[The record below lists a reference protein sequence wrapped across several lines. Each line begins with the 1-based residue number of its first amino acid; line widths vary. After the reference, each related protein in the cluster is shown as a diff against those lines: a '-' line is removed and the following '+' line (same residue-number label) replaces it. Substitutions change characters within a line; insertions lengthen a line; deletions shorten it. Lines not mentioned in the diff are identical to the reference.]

1 MEENLQRDEMKGGST
16 LKHPPFLHSLQAIT
30 SSSSRLVIIG
40 MCKFH
45 FRWKLCEMSGSMF
58 LFVNGVAS
66 PTSAPPVSKLLES
79 YPGAYTTFRTHS
91 NGLEFLFWE
100 RHLRRLATSARIL
113 FDSCP
118 KLLFRSGINS
128 NSVALHQMKSLEWDS
143 FIQSSVNDSMKKAIP
158 CALKERRSETELAF
172 TALMSGNLQKV
183 VPEERVGEED
193 IQRIFDMRL
202 HVSVYAPLVFGVRT
216 NAAHLAVVG
225 NGRQIANAK
234 YSDWVR
240 LRKPLEKLR
249 PPSAT
254 ELLLSN
260 DGDQIL
266 EGCLTNFFVLCHKDN
281 IEENSGAKEKK
292 LLKSRYDHSVELQTA
307 PISDGVLPGVV
318 REVVIEVCSG
328 IGIPVREVA
337 PSWSKRHLW
346 EEAFITSMSLDQSIR
361 GLDSLR
367 LLQHVETIRVPSSW
381 NSLCSKTWKEVT
393 WEEKRFEEGPG
404 SITALIQEE
413 VMKRANLEGN
423 QVASFI

>member
-1 MEENLQRDEMKGGST
+1 
-16 LKHPPFLHSLQAIT
+16 
-30 SSSSRLVIIG
+30 
-40 MCKFH
+40 
-45 FRWKLCEMSGSMF
+45 MSGSMF

-91 NGLEFLFWE
+91 NGLELLFWE

-118 KLLFRSGINS
+118 KLLFRPGITS
-128 NSVALHQMKSLEWDS
+128 NSVALHHIKSLDWDS
-143 FIQSSVNDSMKKAIP
+143 LIHSTVNDSMKKAIP
-158 CALKERRSETELAF
+158 CALKEKRSETELAF
-172 TALMSGNLQKV
+172 TALVSGNLKKLI
-183 VPEERVGEED
+183 PDERVGEED
-193 IQRIFDMRL
+193 ILKVFDMRL
-202 HVSVYAPLVFGVRT
+202 HVSVYAPLVFGFRT
-216 NAAHLAVVG
+216 NGAHLAVVG
-225 NGRQIANAK
+225 NGRKIANAK

-240 LRKPLEKLR
+240 MRKPLEKLR

-281 IEENSGAKEKK
+281 IEDNGCTEKK
-292 LLKSRYDHSVELQTA
+292 LLKSKYDHSLELQTA

-318 REVVIEVCSG
+318 REVVIEACLG
-328 IGIPVREVA
+328 IGIPIREVA

-346 EEAFITSMSLDQSIR
+346 EEAFITN
-361 GLDSLR
+361 SLR
-367 LLQHVETIRVPSSW
+367 LLQNVETIRVPSSW
-381 NSLCSKTWKEVT
+381 NSLGSKTWKEVT

-413 VMKRANLEGN
+413 VMKRASLEGHP
-423 QVASFI
+423 VASFITQC

>member
-1 MEENLQRDEMKGGST
+1 M
-16 LKHPPFLHSLQAIT
+16 A
-30 SSSSRLVIIG
+30 
-40 MCKFH
+40 
-45 FRWKLCEMSGSMF
+45 GSMF
-58 LFVNGVAS
+58 LFVNGVSS

-79 YPGAYTTFRTHS
+79 YPGFCSISSCFFNEFILNMPRGALSAVLTFAVKFEFAAELSSTVAFGCAYTTFRTQN
-91 NGLEFLFWE
+91 NGLELLFWE

-118 KLLFRSGINS
+118 RRLFRPQINS
-128 NSVALHQMKSLEWDS
+128 NSIALHQMKSPEWDS
-143 FIQSSVNDSMKKAIP
+143 LIQSSVNDSMKKAIP

-172 TALMSGNLQKV
+172 TALVSGNVKKLI
-183 VPEERVGEED
+183 PNENVGKED
-193 IQRIFDMRL
+193 IRKAFDTRL
-202 HVSVYAPLVFGVRT
+202 HVSVYAPLLFGVRT

-225 NGRQIANAK
+225 NGREIANAK

-240 LRKPLEKLR
+240 MRKPLEKLR

-266 EGCLTNFFVLCHKDN
+266 EGCLTNFFVLCRKDN
-281 IEENSGAKEKK
+281 IEEVNGSTEKK
-292 LLKSRYDHSVELQTA
+292 LLKNKYNHSIELQTA

-318 REVVIEVCSG
+318 REVVLEVCMG
-328 IGIPVREVA
+328 IGIPIREVA

-346 EEAFITSMSLDQSIR
+346 EEAFITN
-361 GLDSLR
+361 SLR
-367 LLQHVETIRVPSSW
+367 LLQHVETIQVPSSW
-381 NSLCSKTWKEVT
+381 NSLRSKTWKDIT

-413 VMKRANLEGN
+413 VMKRANLEGHP
-423 QVASFI
+423 VASFLS